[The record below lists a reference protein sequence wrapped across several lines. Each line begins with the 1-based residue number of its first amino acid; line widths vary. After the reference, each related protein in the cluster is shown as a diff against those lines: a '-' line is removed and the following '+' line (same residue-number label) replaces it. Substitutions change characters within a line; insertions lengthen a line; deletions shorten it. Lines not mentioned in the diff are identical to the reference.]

1 MARLRSEFEEASNLF
16 DSTHNKCRD
25 VVAFAKVPGQ
35 DESALVH
42 LVQLREG
49 LVAGQFSYT
58 VTIPSGISTEEDF
71 AAAMVHVLDRQ
82 HYPSGVESLSNG
94 FTFFPNEI
102 LIQHL
107 PDPVTCASLKNTI
120 RLARNK
126 AETSSKQKLLIKA
139 VARRGIRREFD
150 RKAMELAT
158 ENAKHVAYEKSL
170 ESLRGT
176 AKSSVNGEA
185 LEELKTLFTLEK
197 KPKRIECYDISHTQG
212 RYKVGSR
219 VVFIDGRKEPS
230 LYRKFN
236 IKNVEGIDD
245 YASLKETLSRR
256 FKRAWVNGADGAV
269 SENDPWTI
277 PDIVLVDGGLG
288 QLNAAVEAL
297 VSQRIFPVEGVTTGL
312 ATALAGEE
320 RSASVVVCALAKNH
334 EELYVF
340 GNKKPINGAADS
352 PALLLLRSL
361 RDESHRFALKAHRSK
376 RSIRKSQ

>member
-16 DSTHNKCRD
+16 ESTHNMCRD
-25 VVAFAKVPGQ
+25 VVAFAKFPGE
-35 DESALVH
+35 DETALVH
-42 LVQLREG
+42 LVQFREG

-58 VTIPSGISTEEDF
+58 VKIPTGISTEEDS
-71 AAAMVHVLDRQ
+71 AAAIVHVLDRQ
-82 HYPSGVESLSNG
+82 HYPSGVESLGNG

-107 PDPVTCASLKNTI
+107 PDPVAGASLRNTI

-126 AETSSKQKLLIKA
+126 AETISKQKLLIKS
-139 VARRGIRREFD
+139 VARSGIRRESD

-176 AKSSVNGEA
+176 TKSSVNGEA
-185 LEELKTLFTLEK
+185 LEEMKTLFKLAK
-197 KPKRIECYDISHTQG
+197 PPKRIECYDISHTHG
-212 RYKVGSR
+212 SYKVGSR

-256 FKRAWVNGADGAV
+256 FKRAWDIGAGGAV
-269 SENDPWTI
+269 PEDDPWSI

-297 VSQRIFPVEGVTTGL
+297 VSQRIFPAEGG
-312 ATALAGEE
+312 TAGISPVLVGKE

-340 GNKKPINGAADS
+340 GSKKPINSLADS

-361 RDESHRFALKAHRSK
+361 RDESHRFALRAHRSK
-376 RSIRKSQ
+376 RSIGKSQ